1 MQNNKFS
8 AQGFYKINSLTVISS
23 VTCIYVNLDEVEIT
37 DFVTK
42 IFFVNAAQLKNLI
55 VFFRFY
61 IHIYIYIYIYIYI
74 HIYIFIYIYIYI
86 YISIFLYFYLFIY
99 IYIYIYKCFEI
110 KNLFIFLIFIKKQH
124 ATESW
129 ELSAQS

>member
-23 VTCIYVNLDEVEIT
+23 VTCIYANLDEVEIT

-42 IFFVNAAQLKNLI
+42 TFFVNAAQLKILI

-61 IHIYIYIYIYIYI
+61 IYIYIYIYIYT
-74 HIYIFIYIYIYI
+74 YIYIYIYI
-86 YISIFLYFYLFIY
+86 YIYPYFYFFIYLYIY
-99 IYIYIYKCFEI
+99 IYIYI
-110 KNLFIFLIFIKKQH
+110 
-124 ATESW
+124 
-129 ELSAQS
+129 